1 MINIDYKAHLTVGIA
16 LGIGTVYLSQKA
28 NLTIQPLLL
37 IGGSAIG
44 SLLPDIDHPKSYLG
58 NKVPIIPTLLYTTVG
73 HRSLT
78 HSLLFAA
85 IMGTLL
91 GLIDIPLG
99 IGMFIGI
106 ISHILLDMLTP
117 QGVSYLYP
125 FKKKRIKWFKF
136 RH

>member
-1 MINIDYKAHLTVGIA
+1 MDYKTHLTGGVA
-16 LGIGTVYLSQKA
+16 FVIGTVYLSQKV
-28 NLTIQPLLL
+28 NLNIQPLLL
-37 IGGSAIG
+37 IGGATIG

-58 NKVPIIPTLLYTTVG
+58 NKVPILPTLLYNTVG

-85 IMGTLL
+85 IMSALFGF
-91 GLIDIPLG
+91 IDISLG
-99 IGMFIGI
+99 IGVFIGI

-136 RH
+136 KH

>member
-1 MINIDYKAHLTVGIA
+1 MINIDYQTHLTIGIA
-16 LGIGTVYLSQKA
+16 LGIGTVYLSQKVD
-28 NLTIQPLLL
+28 LSIQPLLL
-37 IGGSAIG
+37 IGGSAVG

-58 NKVPIIPTLLYTTVG
+58 NKIPILPTLLYNTVG

-78 HSLLFAA
+78 HSLLFSA
-85 IMGTLL
+85 IMGVIW
-91 GLIDIPLG
+91 GSIDISLG
-99 IGMFIGI
+99 IGIFIGI

-125 FKKKRIKWFKF
+125 FKKKRIKWFKS